1 MTITRADLK
10 IFKPEQLGS
19 SDDAGGQ
26 RTKNVVESGK
36 LNEVFRAISDIDHAQ
51 SAVDIVKVYP
61 ALDTVDTSI
70 LLDGHIFISQKPTDP
85 LVSLLIAESDVLS
98 DADRMTDMV
107 EILESSV
114 RAGELI
120 RRNLIGLLAGQDT
133 FPRPYLQSVYQF
145 NGVDFYE
152 NVTLR
157 QGQTIVIS
165 VEYPGAEN
173 ELYPRFEH
181 FCQVQKTVTGGT
193 GGQVFFKPAM
203 PFNTPDP
210 GVLLGGEQGCTK
222 LRYTSNN
229 DGIKYHGVSKL
240 TAIPV
245 DNVLNVEETS
255 IELLPK
261 IRSVAISSGN
271 ALEGVEDSQGGTT
284 GGASVIP
291 SMVYKTASVPS
302 VTGQST
308 YIFELSD
315 LFVHGWFNSNGV
327 QNVKYVGA
335 WAANANVSVVG
346 TTVTVIFTG
355 YTPPVGYTIGVSYIS
370 DDKYDVYYSWIDLSF
385 PVNRLMVKDELFGR
399 ITFVN
404 GTYGGSAITMD
415 TRQNGFGLDITAIP
429 LIESN
434 RNVIGYINATTG
446 VLTKNLD
453 FRGDFSFTYS
463 CLLATTA
470 PGEVIPA
477 GDLSVDFILKVSEPV
492 LDTFYMTV
500 ATTANTVLSASA
512 NALGVITGAGVTG
525 TIVNGA
531 VSVTF
536 TQRVQLSSLRYDINE
551 TVTLSPPPELYG
563 LNPLRIK
570 NGGVVDAFTAW
581 NTVSVQ
587 DTQVQIV
594 ASPTPAQ
601 TINAR
606 ADARFVDITDANGK
620 SLWTLAN
627 THYTWVK
634 ATGVITINSDFA
646 GFTAPFILTDTIGE
660 IALVTEVKPNQLT
673 LASPLSRSYPI
684 GSNVSSVQNLGDL
697 QARIGTVRDMTSWSN
712 NWEIDGTNTTAS
724 LNVVDFPIEVRN
736 DTAINEDWVLIFSSP
751 TAFRCVGKRL
761 GQIAT
766 GDTLNDFAPIN
777 PLTLA
782 PYFIIRSRAFG
793 GGWATGEAIRFR
805 SYASS
810 KPAMLLRTVQSGH
823 SQITTDRAVL
833 AFRGNES

>member
-145 NGVDFYE
+145 NGKDFYE
-152 NVTLR
+152 NVTLM

-181 FCQVQKTVTGGT
+181 FCQIEKTVTGGT
-193 GGQVFFKPAM
+193 GGQVFFKPAI

-210 GVLLGGEQGCTK
+210 GVTLGGEQGCTK

-229 DGIKYHGVSKL
+229 DGIKYHGVTKL
-240 TAIPV
+240 TALSTTEILNVESTISELLPTLKSVAFLPGNTISTGTGAEATQAVRKGVFTERLTGRSSYSIYVTDFLHDQLWFANRGLKPAIAAGFRPYNSTLSVVLNNSPLQTITITNSDAGSVIGETGSIGFEYYSTNDYAIYTSTVAFPASKQLVGGTVKGSVRFTVNTQHPNATFTMDAQGNCIDDVDSRVWGNININTGVFTKAVEDFRGEFELVSYSGFVEASTGSAPVGVYTTQFMLKSSAPVIDSFYVTVRTV
-245 DNVLNVEETS
+245 DNVL
-255 IELLPK
+255 L
-261 IRSVAISSGN
+261 SG
-271 ALEGVEDSQGGTT
+271 
-284 GGASVIP
+284 
-291 SMVYKTASVPS
+291 
-302 VTGQST
+302 
-308 YIFELSD
+308 
-315 LFVHGWFNSNGV
+315 
-327 QNVKYVGA
+327 
-335 WAANANVSVVG
+335 
-346 TTVTVIFTG
+346 
-355 YTPPVGYTIGVSYIS
+355 
-370 DDKYDVYYSWIDLSF
+370 
-385 PVNRLMVKDELFGR
+385 
-399 ITFVN
+399 
-404 GTYGGSAITMD
+404 
-415 TRQNGFGLDITAIP
+415 
-429 LIESN
+429 
-434 RNVIGYINATTG
+434 
-446 VLTKNLD
+446 
-453 FRGDFSFTYS
+453 S
-463 CLLATTA
+463 C
-470 PGEVIPA
+470 
-477 GDLSVDFILKVSEPV
+477 
-492 LDTFYMTV
+492 
-500 ATTANTVLSASA
+500 
-512 NALGVITGAGVTG
+512 NALGVVTG
-525 TIVNGA
+525 SGVSGTITDGLVEL
-531 VSVTF
+531 TF
-536 TQRVQLSSLRYDINE
+536 TQGCMLDTLRYDINE

-587 DTQVQIV
+587 DTQVQVV
-594 ASPTPAQ
+594 ASPAPAQ

-606 ADARFVDITDANGK
+606 ADARFVDITDAEGK

-634 ATGVITINSDFA
+634 ATGVITINSDFT
-646 GFTAPFILTDTIGE
+646 GFTAPFVLTDTIGE

-697 QARIGTVRDMTSWSN
+697 QARIGPVRDMTAWSN

-782 PYFIIRSRAFG
+782 PYFIIRSGAFG
-793 GGWATGEAIRFR
+793 GGWAAGEAIRFR

>member
-145 NGVDFYE
+145 NGKDFYE
-152 NVTLR
+152 NVTLM

-181 FCQVQKTVTGGT
+181 FCQIEKTVTGGT

-210 GVLLGGEQGCTK
+210 NVVLGGEQGCTK

-229 DGIKYHGVSKL
+229 DGIKYHGVTKL
-240 TAIPV
+240 TTLSTTEILNVESTISELLPTLKSVAFLPGNTISTGTGAEATQAVRKGVFTERLTGRSSYSIYVTDFLHDQAWFANRGLKPAIAAGFRPYNSTLSVVLSNSPLQTITITNRDAGSVIGETGSIGFEYYSTNDYAIYTSTVAFPASKQLVGGTVKGSVRFTVNTQHPNATFTMTAQGNCIDDVDSRVWGNININTGVFTKAAEDFRGEFELVSYSGFVEASTGSAPVGVYTTQFMLKSSAPVIDSFYVTIRTV
-245 DNVLNVEETS
+245 DNVL
-255 IELLPK
+255 L
-261 IRSVAISSGN
+261 SG
-271 ALEGVEDSQGGTT
+271 
-284 GGASVIP
+284 
-291 SMVYKTASVPS
+291 
-302 VTGQST
+302 
-308 YIFELSD
+308 
-315 LFVHGWFNSNGV
+315 
-327 QNVKYVGA
+327 
-335 WAANANVSVVG
+335 
-346 TTVTVIFTG
+346 
-355 YTPPVGYTIGVSYIS
+355 
-370 DDKYDVYYSWIDLSF
+370 
-385 PVNRLMVKDELFGR
+385 
-399 ITFVN
+399 
-404 GTYGGSAITMD
+404 
-415 TRQNGFGLDITAIP
+415 
-429 LIESN
+429 
-434 RNVIGYINATTG
+434 
-446 VLTKNLD
+446 
-453 FRGDFSFTYS
+453 S
-463 CLLATTA
+463 C
-470 PGEVIPA
+470 
-477 GDLSVDFILKVSEPV
+477 
-492 LDTFYMTV
+492 
-500 ATTANTVLSASA
+500 
-512 NALGVITGAGVTG
+512 NALGVVTG
-525 TIVNGA
+525 SGVSGTITDGLVEL
-531 VSVTF
+531 TF
-536 TQRVQLSSLRYDINE
+536 TQGCMLDTLRYDINE

-587 DTQVQIV
+587 DTQVQVV
-594 ASPTPAQ
+594 ASPAPAQ

-627 THYTWVK
+627 AHYTWVK

-646 GFTAPFILTDTIGE
+646 GFTAPFVLTDTIGE

-736 DTAINEDWVLIFSSP
+736 DTAINEDWVLIFTSP

-782 PYFIIRSRAFG
+782 PYFIIRSGAFG
-793 GGWATGEAIRFR
+793 GGWAQGEAIRFR

>member
-145 NGVDFYE
+145 NGKDFYE
-152 NVTLR
+152 NVTLV

-181 FCQVQKTVTGGT
+181 FCQIEKTVTGGT
-193 GGQVFFKPAM
+193 GGQVFFKPAI

-210 GVLLGGEQGCTK
+210 GVILGGEQGCTK

-229 DGIKYHGVSKL
+229 DGIKYHGVTKL
-240 TAIPV
+240 TALSTTEILNVESTISELLPTLKSVAFLPGNTISTGTGAEATQAVRKGVFTERLTGRSSYSIHVTDFLHDQLWFANRGLKPAIAAGFRPYNSTLSVVLSNSPLQTITITNRDAGSVIGETGSIGFEYYSTNDYAIYTSTVAFPASKQLVGGTVKGSVRFTVNTQHPNATFTMTAQGNCIDDVDSRVWGNININTGVFTKAAEDFRGEFELVSYSGFVEASTGSAPVGVYTTQFMLKPSAPVIDSFYVTIRTV
-245 DNVLNVEETS
+245 DNVL
-255 IELLPK
+255 L
-261 IRSVAISSGN
+261 SG
-271 ALEGVEDSQGGTT
+271 
-284 GGASVIP
+284 
-291 SMVYKTASVPS
+291 
-302 VTGQST
+302 
-308 YIFELSD
+308 
-315 LFVHGWFNSNGV
+315 
-327 QNVKYVGA
+327 
-335 WAANANVSVVG
+335 
-346 TTVTVIFTG
+346 
-355 YTPPVGYTIGVSYIS
+355 
-370 DDKYDVYYSWIDLSF
+370 
-385 PVNRLMVKDELFGR
+385 
-399 ITFVN
+399 
-404 GTYGGSAITMD
+404 
-415 TRQNGFGLDITAIP
+415 
-429 LIESN
+429 
-434 RNVIGYINATTG
+434 
-446 VLTKNLD
+446 
-453 FRGDFSFTYS
+453 S
-463 CLLATTA
+463 C
-470 PGEVIPA
+470 
-477 GDLSVDFILKVSEPV
+477 
-492 LDTFYMTV
+492 
-500 ATTANTVLSASA
+500 
-512 NALGVITGAGVTG
+512 NALGVVTG
-525 TIVNGA
+525 SGVSGTITDGLVEL
-531 VSVTF
+531 TF
-536 TQRVQLSSLRYDINE
+536 TQGCMLDTLRYDINE
-551 TVTLSPPPELYG
+551 IVTLSPPPELYG

-570 NGGVVDAFTAW
+570 NGGVVDGFTAW

-594 ASPTPAQ
+594 ASPAPTQ

-634 ATGVITINSDFA
+634 ATGVITINSDFT

-697 QARIGTVRDMTSWSN
+697 QARIGPVRDMTAWSN

-736 DTAINEDWVLIFSSP
+736 DTAINEDWVLIFSTP

-782 PYFIIRSRAFG
+782 PYFIIRSGAFG
-793 GGWATGEAIRFR
+793 GGWAAGEAIRFR

-823 SQITTDRAVL
+823 SQTTTDRAVL